1 MKNLKTILIAVGG
14 TGGHLYPAFAMALE
28 LQEKLKDYKFV
39 FIGEGLDK
47 NPFFD
52 RSLFP
57 FHVIESS
64 SCSNKSIWTL
74 LISLYKILKGIV
86 ASSQIIKKSSPIAI
100 IGFGSFHA
108 FPALAAA
115 KEKKIPMILFESN
128 AILGKVNRFFS
139 KKAHLNIYQLFDLKQ
154 RDHSNFIKGKMPLLA
169 SKIAPF
175 ESKAA
180 KEHFGLDPSIF
191 TILVFGGSQGA
202 LTMNQLVAK
211 ALILA
216 SKSFSFQILHFTGFN
231 TNFEEIKRSY
241 DSANLCSCVKPFE
254 QNMALAYAAA
264 NCIISRSGSNTIAE
278 ALHHK
283 IPAFYLPYP
292 FLKDQHQLYN
302 AKYVSET
309 LGSASYAMQK
319 ELKED
324 LLAQKLLDFLENQT
338 FFKTN
343 LEKICQTE
351 EGLSEIVAKTL
362 KEIEVQ

>member
-1 MKNLKTILIAVGG
+1 MKTILIAVGG

-28 LQEKLKDYKFV
+28 LQEKLKDYKIV

-64 SCSNKSIWTL
+64 SFSIKSIWTL
-74 LISLYKILKGIV
+74 PNSLYKIAKGVV
-86 ASSQIIKKSSPIAI
+86 ASSRIIKECSPLAI

-115 KEKKIPMILFESN
+115 KEKKVPMILFESN

-139 KKAHLNIYQLFDLKQ
+139 KKALLTIYQLFDLKQ
-154 RDHSNFIKGKMPLLA
+154 RDHSNFIRGKMPLLA

-175 ESKAA
+175 ESKGA

-202 LTMNQLVAK
+202 LTMNYLVAK
-211 ALILA
+211 ALILI
-216 SKSFSFQILHFTGFN
+216 SKSCSFQILHFTGFN
-231 TNFEEIKRSY
+231 TNLEEIKSSY
-241 DSANLCSCVKPFE
+241 ESANIRCCVRPFE
-254 QNMALAYAAA
+254 QNMAIAYAAA
-264 NCIISRSGSNTIAE
+264 NCLISRSGSNTIAE

-309 LGSASYAMQK
+309 LGSASYAIQK

-324 LLAQKLLDFLENQT
+324 LLAKKLFDFLENQT
-338 FFKTN
+338 LFKTN
-343 LEKICQTE
+343 LEKINQSE
-351 EGLSEIVAKTL
+351 EGLSEIVVKTL